1 MACRALGIKRSDP
14 MFFLQ
19 SLYVT
24 WLSLFIPG
32 LIAGKAMSYRR
43 SGDSIDSEKL
53 ARPRA

>member
-43 SGDSIDSEKL
+43 SGDGIDSEKL